1 MGVGV
6 GAECGRWDN
15 CLLAGTLA
23 VKIPTVFADK
33 VLWQFVPV
41 LVGTRQARGLLV
53 LSTTYTGS
61 RKAAVSNLSFG
72 GLLLEPVL
80 ICPLL
85 HRHGAFA
92 EHGQPG

>member
-1 MGVGV
+1 MGV
-6 GAECGRWDN
+6 GAEGGRWDN
-15 CLLAGTLA
+15 YLLAGTLA
-23 VKIPTVFADK
+23 VKIPTVFTDN
-33 VLWQFVPV
+33 VIRQIVPV
-41 LVGTRQARGLLV
+41 LVGIRQARGLLV

-85 HRHGAFA
+85 HRYRAFA